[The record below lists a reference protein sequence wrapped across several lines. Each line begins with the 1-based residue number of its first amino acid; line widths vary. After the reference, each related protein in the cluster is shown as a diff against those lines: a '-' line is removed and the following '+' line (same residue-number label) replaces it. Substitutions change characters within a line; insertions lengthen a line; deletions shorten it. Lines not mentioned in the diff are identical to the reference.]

1 MTVSNPA
8 TSGWRLRIR
17 HHTGFSYAGPVRTSY
32 NEARITPLT
41 FPGQT
46 TLDSR
51 VEVVPGAVLWRY
63 WDYWGAQV
71 TCFDLHDEHEVLEVV
86 GHSVVETTPAAPPA
100 ASVSWDVM
108 LSDDVRARRVETTSP
123 TKLTEVDA
131 ELAAQA
137 TELAAGL
144 DPHAAAMAVAGWV
157 GEQVEYVPGS
167 TGVRTSAQEAWVQ
180 RQGVCQDIAHLTVG
194 LLRSVGV
201 PARYVSGYLH
211 PIPQAKVGD
220 VGAGQSHAWVEWWT
234 GQWYGFDP
242 TNAVPAGERHV
253 VVARG
258 RDYDD
263 VPPLK
268 GVYRGAASTAIG
280 VGVEVERLA

>member
-1 MTVSNPA
+1 MTS
-8 TSGWRLRIR
+8 TGWRLRIR

-51 VEVVPGAVLWRY
+51 VEVLPAAGIWRY

-71 TCFDLHDEHEVLEVV
+71 TCFDLHDEHEMLEVT
-86 GHSVVETTPAAPPA
+86 GLSVVETSPAPP
-100 ASVSWDVM
+100 SPPSPSWDE
-108 LSDDVRARRVETTSP
+108 LLDEAVRQRRVETMVP
-123 TKLTEVDA
+123 TPLTTVDA
-131 ELAAQA
+131 DLAETAS
-137 TELAAGL
+137 TLRGSL
-144 DPHAAAMAVAGWV
+144 DPHLAALAVSGWV

-194 LLRSVGV
+194 MLRSLGI

-211 PIPQAKVGD
+211 PVPDAEVGEIA
-220 VGAGQSHAWVEWWT
+220 VGQSHAWVEWWT

-242 TNAVPAGERHV
+242 TNALPAGERHV

-268 GVYRGAASTAIG
+268 GVYRGAPSTAIG

>member
-1 MTVSNPA
+1 M
-8 TSGWRLRIR
+8 GWRLRIR
-17 HHTGFSYAGPVRTSY
+17 HHTGFSYAGPVKASY

-51 VEVVPGAVLWRY
+51 IEVTPSAVLWRY

-71 TCFDLHDEHEVLEVV
+71 TCFDLHAEHDVLEVT
-86 GHSVVETTPAAPPA
+86 GSSVVET
-100 ASVSWDVM
+100 WDA
-108 LSDDVRARRVETTSP
+108 LRSEKVRQRRIETLTG
-123 TKLTEVDA
+123 TKLTAVDS
-131 ELAAQA
+131 ELADSA
-137 TELAAGL
+137 ESLRGHL
-144 DPHAAAMAVAGWV
+144 DPHATALAIAGWV

-167 TGVRTSAQEAWVQ
+167 TGVRTSAMQAWVQ
-180 RQGVCQDIAHLTVG
+180 RKGVCQDIAHLTVG
-194 LLRSVGV
+194 LLRSVGI

-211 PIPQAKVGD
+211 PIPHASVGD
-220 VGAGQSHAWVEWWT
+220 VGAGQSHAWVEWWV
-234 GQWYGFDP
+234 GEWYGFDP
-242 TNAVPAGERHV
+242 TNASPAAERHV

-268 GVYRGAASTAIG
+268 GVYRGPASTAIG

>member
-1 MTVSNPA
+1 M
-8 TSGWRLRIR
+8 GWRLRIR

-51 VEVVPGAVLWRY
+51 VEVSPAAALWRY

-71 TCFDLHDEHEVLEVV
+71 TCFDLHVEHDVLEVT
-86 GHSVVETTPAAPPA
+86 GSSVVETSPTAAPPA
-100 ASVSWDVM
+100 LISWDRL
-108 LSDDVRARRVETTSP
+108 LSDDVRQRRVETVAP
-123 TKLTEVDA
+123 TKLTVVDD
-131 ELAAQA
+131 ELADN
-137 TELAAGL
+137 AAWLRADL
-144 DPHAAAMAVAGWV
+144 DPQAAALAVAAWV

-167 TGVRTSAQEAWVQ
+167 TGVRTSALQAWVQ
-180 RQGVCQDIAHLTVG
+180 RKGVCQDIAHLTVG
-194 LLRSVGV
+194 LLRSIGI

-220 VGAGQSHAWVEWWT
+220 VGAGQSHAWVEWWV

-242 TNAVPAGERHV
+242 TNHVPAGERHV

-268 GVYRGAASTAIG
+268 GIYRGAASTAIG

>member
-1 MTVSNPA
+1 MTA
-8 TSGWRLRIR
+8 TGWRLRIR

-51 VEVVPGAVLWRY
+51 VEVVPGAAIWRY

-71 TCFDLHDEHEVLEVV
+71 TCFDLHVEHEVLEVT
-86 GHSVVETTPAAPPA
+86 GTSVVETSPAQPVGPT
-100 ASVSWDVM
+100 VSWDE
-108 LSDDVRARRVETTSP
+108 LAAEDVRQRRVETMVMTPLTS
-123 TKLTEVDA
+123 VDG
-131 ELAAQA
+131 ELAETARV
-137 TELAAGL
+137 LRAGL
-144 DPHAAAMAVAGWV
+144 TPHDAALAIAGWV

-167 TGVRTSAQEAWVQ
+167 TGVRTSAEEAWLQ

-194 LLRSVGV
+194 LLRSLDI

-211 PIPQAKVGD
+211 PVPDAAVGE
-220 VGAGQSHAWVEWWT
+220 VAVGQSHAWVEWWT
-234 GQWYGFDP
+234 GRWYGFDP
-242 TNAVPAGERHV
+242 TNAIPAGERHV

-268 GVYRGAASTAIG
+268 GVYRGPPSTAIG